1 MKKAL
6 ALVLC
11 AAMTFGMLTGCGSKE
26 AATEETA
33 AATEET
39 GEAEASE
46 TEDAATEEAAET
58 EDAADAAADTTASDK
73 KWVVATDTVFKP
85 FEYTNENG
93 EFVGIDVDLLAA
105 IAEDQGFEY
114 DLQSLGWDGAVA
126 AVQSGQADAIIAG
139 ATIKQERIDSGWIF
153 SDGYYDATQTFVV
166 KGDSDIA
173 SFEDLAGKNVAVK
186 NGTAGMDFANSLKDQ
201 YGFTVTVFE
210 DSPTMYQDVI
220 LGNSAACVEDTP
232 IMAVSI
238 KEGDLDLKIPEGM
251 ESEGA
256 PYGLAIM
263 NADNQALLD
272 MFNQGLANIKANG
285 KYQEILDK
293 YLK

>member
-26 AATEETA
+26 AATEEAA

-39 GEAEASE
+39 G
-46 TEDAATEEAAET
+46 DAATEEAAT
-58 EDAADAAADTTASDK
+58 EDAAADTTASDK

>member
-46 TEDAATEEAAET
+46 TEDAATEEVAET
-58 EDAADAAADTTASDK
+58 EDAAADTTASDK

>member
-26 AATEETA
+26 AATEEAA

-39 GEAEASE
+39 G
-46 TEDAATEEAAET
+46 DAATEEAAT
-58 EDAADAAADTTASDK
+58 EEAAADTTASDK

>member
-11 AAMTFGMLTGCGSKE
+11 VAMTFGMLTGCGSKE

-58 EDAADAAADTTASDK
+58 EDAAADTTASDK

>member
-26 AATEETA
+26 AATEEAA

-46 TEDAATEEAAET
+46 TEDAATE
-58 EDAADAAADTTASDK
+58 DAAADTTASDK

-285 KYQEILDK
+285 KYKEILDK

>member
-39 GEAEASE
+39 GEAEASA
-46 TEDAATEEAAET
+46 EDATAE
-58 EDAADAAADTTASDK
+58 DAAADTTASDK